1 MRPHTSAK
9 SDHERK
15 ETFGYSNIF
24 TSLSLFKAR
33 CMSEKEIL
41 QLDKASQKLYQNIRT
56 DFTFFP
62 TIKCIKKHYEVE
74 KSLQKRRPSG
84 LK

>member
-41 QLDKASQKLYQNIRT
+41 QLDNASQKLYQNIRT
-56 DFTFFP
+56 DFTFFHF
-62 TIKCIKKHYEVE
+62 TIKCIKNIEVE

>member
-41 QLDKASQKLYQNIRT
+41 QLDKASQKLTKI
-56 DFTFFP
+56 
-62 TIKCIKKHYEVE
+62 
-74 KSLQKRRPSG
+74 SG
-84 LK
+84 QILPFVSINV